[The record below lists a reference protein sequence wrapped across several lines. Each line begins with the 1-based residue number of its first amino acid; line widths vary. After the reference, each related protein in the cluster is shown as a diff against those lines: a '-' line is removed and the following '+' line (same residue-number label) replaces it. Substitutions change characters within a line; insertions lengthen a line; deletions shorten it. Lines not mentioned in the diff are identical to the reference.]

1 DYSLGVTFTALDI
14 TDRKRSEAARQALAL
29 KWQTTFDAMN
39 DAIALLDE
47 QSRVV
52 QCNRTM
58 SRLLQKSAPEIIGRA
73 CYDLM
78 LGAGAPI
85 RNCPSERALQT
96 RQREA
101 LSWEIGSRCY
111 EVVADPIFDPQGQIT
126 GVVLILTDMTENK
139 KAAQALQRSERLY
152 RLIAENV
159 TDVVWALDLETR
171 RFRYV
176 SPSVKRLR
184 GYTPEE
190 VMAQPVEAA
199 LTPGS
204 LSYLNTL
211 LAERLP
217 RIGENEK
224 SPLVFFDEMEQ
235 TCRDGSTVWTEVTS
249 RLLINVE
256 TGHQEILG
264 VSRDISARKKA
275 EEQQKALEQQL
286 RQAQKL
292 EAIGTLA
299 GGIAHDFNNIL
310 GAVIGFTELAR
321 MEIPEASQARQDLD
335 QVLQAGQRA
344 KELVRQILTFSR
356 KGVET
361 LAALD
366 MVPII
371 KEALKLLRASLPATI
386 EIKTRLTVSEAV
398 VKSDPTQIHQI
409 LMNLC
414 TNAAQ
419 AMGEE
424 GGTLE
429 VSLAE
434 AVFTPAE
441 PGPQG
446 PAGPGPYLELT
457 VKDTGPGLSPEI
469 LEHIFEPYFTT
480 KEKGLGTGLGLSVVH
495 GIVQRHGG
503 LIRVQSQPGAGSCF
517 RVFLPRLEDVA
528 VRPALLQQRMP
539 RGREHILAVD
549 DEETLTEI
557 LRKAL
562 EHLGYRVT
570 TTTDP
575 REARAWFGKDPDSF
589 HLLITDM
596 TMPKM
601 TGDRLVAD
609 VLKVRSHFPIIIC
622 TGYSDQLSEAR
633 VREIG
638 ARALLMKPFDI
649 GALALLVREVLDS

>member
-1 DYSLGVTFTALDI
+1 
-14 TDRKRSEAARQALAL
+14 
-29 KWQTTFDAMN
+29 
-39 DAIALLDE
+39 
-47 QSRVV
+47 
-52 QCNRTM
+52 
-58 SRLLQKSAPEIIGRA
+58 
-73 CYDLM
+73 
-78 LGAGAPI
+78 
-85 RNCPSERALQT
+85 
-96 RQREA
+96 
-101 LSWEIGSRCY
+101 
-111 EVVADPIFDPQGQIT
+111 
-126 GVVLILTDMTENK
+126 
-139 KAAQALQRSERLY
+139 
-152 RLIAENV
+152 
-159 TDVVWALDLETR
+159 
-171 RFRYV
+171 
-176 SPSVKRLR
+176 
-184 GYTPEE
+184 
-190 VMAQPVEAA
+190 
-199 LTPGS
+199 
-204 LSYLNTL
+204 
-211 LAERLP
+211 
-217 RIGENEK
+217 
-224 SPLVFFDEMEQ
+224 
-235 TCRDGSTVWTEVTS
+235 
-249 RLLINVE
+249 
-256 TGHQEILG
+256 
-264 VSRDISARKKA
+264 
-275 EEQQKALEQQL
+275 
-286 RQAQKL
+286 
-292 EAIGTLA
+292 
-299 GGIAHDFNNIL
+299 
-310 GAVIGFTELAR
+310 
-321 MEIPEASQARQDLD
+321 
-335 QVLQAGQRA
+335 
-344 KELVRQILTFSR
+344 
-356 KGVET
+356 
-361 LAALD
+361 
-366 MVPII
+366 
-371 KEALKLLRASLPATI
+371 LKLLRASLPATI

-446 PAGPGPYLELT
+446 PAGPCPYLELT
-457 VKDTGPGLSPEI
+457 VKDTGPGLSPDI

-503 LIRVQSQPGAGSCF
+503 LIRVQTQPGAGSCF

-528 VRPALLQQRMP
+528 VRPVLLQQRLP

-549 DEETLTEI
+549 DEESLTEI

-562 EHLGYRVT
+562 EYLGYRVT
-570 TTTDP
+570 TTNDP

-609 VLKVRSHFPIIIC
+609 ILKVRSHFPIIIC

-649 GALALLVREVLDS
+649 RALALLVREVLDS